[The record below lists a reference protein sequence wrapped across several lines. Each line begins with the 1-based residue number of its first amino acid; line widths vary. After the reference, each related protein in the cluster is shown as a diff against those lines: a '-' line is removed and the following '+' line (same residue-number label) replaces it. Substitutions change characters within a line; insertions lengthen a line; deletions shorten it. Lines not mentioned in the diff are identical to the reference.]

1 MGLDSSKL
9 LPLAALAAPVV
20 IVQAARLFLGGGL
33 AEAPASVVDDSGMPE
48 QPVATRPLDTLRDEE
63 RELAEWMEARR
74 AGLAEVRS
82 PLEHSEAPGSEDSPS
97 PEAPSVAGLPAMRVT
112 GIVDGR
118 AFRDRVLD
126 QRDALVEREERQA
139 GEAAEAAAPA
149 DGDTLREVRD
159 ILLRIESKLD
169 R

>member
-112 GIVDGR
+112 GIVGSG
-118 AFRDRVLD
+118 DRGF
-126 QRDALVEREERQA
+126 ASIN
-139 GEAAEAAAPA
+139 G
-149 DGDTLREVRD
+149 EVRRVGD
-159 ILLRIESKLD
+159 ELAPGWRLHAVDAREQVIEVRSAAGKSVQLRPE
-169 R
+169 RP